1 VVLEMPSVLD
11 PRRPRRLKKPMARAQ
26 SDLDKEDVH
35 IAKQPVAKG
44 HHAARTAKGA
54 AARHAGAA
62 KPAQDTSSA
71 EVEGLTPAEVLVKYR
86 ELKAENDRLRQELT
100 KKQDSYIRRADGLRS
115 ENERW
120 RSMLEVR
127 LGWVGRR
134 TATTRA
140 KPGRSASDRCFQTDC
155 GVRLAGGSATARRWI
170 FYGKSDRDT
179 HKPSGTRPHPFVG
192 SECTGDVRAR
202 ARASA
207 VRVHLGSE

>member
-1 VVLEMPSVLD
+1 
-11 PRRPRRLKKPMARAQ
+11 MARAQ

-140 KPGRSASDRCFQTDC
+140 KLIERPSPAAAQATVVSRLTVACGSQEAVQQRGDGFSTESLTEIRTNHQERDPIPSLAASA
-155 GVRLAGGSATARRWI
+155 
-170 FYGKSDRDT
+170 
-179 HKPSGTRPHPFVG
+179 
-192 SECTGDVRAR
+192 RAMCVR

-207 VRVHLGSE
+207 VRMHLGSE